1 MRVYKFLMVLIACF
15 YLNIVYAQNVWQAQ
29 HHSKRYVVLLK
40 KTNTKLDTMYLSM
53 PEQGYT
59 SVPLLVKVKKDSLV
73 AENNKY
79 GFKLKSKLFEGNTIQ
94 SIFQN
99 NRGISF
105 YLNFKPV
112 DSIEPLYFPQH
123 PKFPIPYFVT
133 DVKFN
138 GKETG
143 LSYGG
148 TLTLPKGK
156 KKYPLA
162 VLVSGTGKH
171 DRDYKYSGHQ
181 FFTVLADWLARKG
194 MASLRVDD
202 RGEHETTGDFSLATS
217 LDFAND
223 LHEAL
228 TYLKHQSNIDTS
240 FLGVIGHSEGGMIA
254 SIETSRNKD
263 VKFMISLSG
272 IAVSGFKNLELQN
285 KAILESFNI
294 PDSLVGKYMELYKTM
309 FKTVYDFK
317 EGDSLELNLTH
328 SVNAFKKQQDTTV
341 LKALQLLDGRDLSLI
356 YRYTRE
362 AKTNWYK
369 YMIHYSPEDFLS
381 KINVPVLALNGEA
394 DINVI
399 AKENLNGFKAYLP
412 LTTDLTLKSYP
423 KLNHMYQHCHA
434 CTTAEIPEI
443 DEVFAPEVLEDISKW
458 INRKFKNHY
467 FY

>member
-1 MRVYKFLMVLIACF
+1 MACF
-15 YLNIVYAQNVWQAQ
+15 YLNSVYAQNLWQAQ

-40 KTNTKLDTMYLSM
+40 KTNTELDTIFLSI
-53 PEQGYT
+53 PEQGYE
-59 SVPLLVKVKKDSLV
+59 SVPLLVKVKNDSLV
-73 AENNKY
+73 AENNRY
-79 GFKLKSKLFEGNTIQ
+79 GFKLKAKAFDGNMVP
-94 SIFQN
+94 SIVKN
-99 NRGISF
+99 NSNTPF

-123 PKFPIPYFVT
+123 PIPPLPYFVKH
-133 DVKFN
+133 VKFN

-143 LSYGG
+143 LTYGG

-162 VLVSGTGKH
+162 VLVSGTGKQ

-181 FFTVLADWLARKG
+181 FFTVLADWLARNG
-194 MASLRVDD
+194 IASLRVDD
-202 RGEHETTGDFSLATS
+202 RGEGETTGDFSLATS

-223 LHEAL
+223 LHEAC
-228 TYLKHQSNIDTS
+228 TYLNQQSNIDTS

-263 VKFMISLSG
+263 VKFMVSLSG

-285 KAILESFNI
+285 KAILQSFDI
-294 PDSLVGKYMELYKTM
+294 SDSLVVKYMELYKTM
-309 FKTVYDFK
+309 FRTVYNFK

-328 SVNAFKKQQDTTV
+328 AVNAFKKQQDSTV
-341 LKALQLLDGRDLSLI
+341 LKALQLLDGRDLTLI
-356 YRYTRE
+356 YRYGKE

-369 YMIHYSPEDFLS
+369 YMIHYNPKVFLS
-381 KINVPVLALNGEA
+381 KINIPVLALNGDA

-399 AKENLNGFKAYLP
+399 ANENLNGFKTYLP
-412 LTTDLTLKSYP
+412 TTTDLTLKSYP
-423 KLNHMYQHCHA
+423 KLNHMYQHCDA

-458 INRKFKNHY
+458 INRKFKNQ
-467 FY
+467 